1 VTLAWTA
8 AVLVAVL
15 AFAIVRPRGLPEV
28 TVAVPAAVLV
38 ILVGPLQPSDALAE
52 LKSIGPTIGF
62 LAAVLILGHLCEA
75 EGVFGWVAAVCGSV
89 SHGSPRRLLLATFA
103 LASVT
108 TAVLSLDATVV
119 LLTPVLL
126 TTTSRLRLSARPH
139 VYACTHL
146 ANSASLLLPVSN
158 LTNLLVFGATG
169 LTFLGFA
176 GLMVGPWLLCILIE
190 FVVFRWFFAA
200 DLAGRGEPDPQPIPP
215 APVFALVVLAGTLV
229 GFMVIEPVWAASAGV
244 LVLGTHAFVRR
255 LVGVGGVVQA
265 AGLPFLVFV
274 VALGL
279 VVTAV
284 QRAGLQDVL
293 TAIVPVGHAL
303 PELLAMAGT
312 AAVLANLVNNLPAV
326 LLLMPVA
333 AVGGPGALLA
343 LLIGANVG
351 PNLTYLGSL
360 ATLLWRRVL
369 IHRDA
374 EPSLWDFTKLGLAT
388 VPACLAGATVAL
400 WAGLTLFG
408 G

>member
-1 VTLAWTA
+1 
-8 AVLVAVL
+8 
-15 AFAIVRPRGLPEV
+15 
-28 TVAVPAAVLV
+28 
-38 ILVGPLQPSDALAE
+38 
-52 LKSIGPTIGF
+52 
-62 LAAVLILGHLCEA
+62 
-75 EGVFGWVAAVCGSV
+75 
-89 SHGSPRRLLLATFA
+89 
-103 LASVT
+103 
-108 TAVLSLDATVV
+108 
-119 LLTPVLL
+119 
-126 TTTSRLRLSARPH
+126 
-139 VYACTHL
+139 
-146 ANSASLLLPVSN
+146 
-158 LTNLLVFGATG
+158 
-169 LTFLGFA
+169 
-176 GLMVGPWLLCILIE
+176 
-190 FVVFRWFFAA
+190 
-200 DLAGRGEPDPQPIPP
+200 
-215 APVFALVVLAGTLV
+215 VFALVVLAGTLV